1 MATPEGFVK
10 VQEKM
15 QALQE
20 KVESGLRPALAK
32 QFRSMADC
40 MDQGGSTQQI
50 ESCVQSAQTQV
61 VGLQKQMDEVVQ
73 SFGMAIQ
80 TGMQNC
86 QAKAQQAMSSGTA
99 ESAAQA
105 DYMKCA
111 NEVAISQLSTFP
123 ALEEKVNYILR
134 GVPQ

>member
-20 KVESGLRPALAK
+20 KVEAGLRPALAK

-40 MDQGGSTQQI
+40 MDRGGSTQQI
-50 ESCVQSAQTQV
+50 ESCVQSAQSQV

-80 TGMQNC
+80 TGN
-86 QAKAQQAMSSGTA
+86 
-99 ESAAQA
+99 
-105 DYMKCA
+105 
-111 NEVAISQLSTFP
+111 
-123 ALEEKVNYILR
+123 ALIWNFQIERSRL
-134 GVPQ
+134 

>member
-40 MDQGGSTQQI
+40 MDRGGSTQQI
-50 ESCVQSAQTQV
+50 ESCVQSAQSQV

-80 TGMQNC
+80 TGTVRIWMRIYQKINPC
-86 QAKAQQAMSSGTA
+86 ELSNQFVGRFIFAKNSWA
-99 ESAAQA
+99 ERS
-105 DYMKCA
+105 
-111 NEVAISQLSTFP
+111 
-123 ALEEKVNYILR
+123 
-134 GVPQ
+134 